1 MKERH
6 TRGRISQGQN
16 GDPSQGDFPATL
28 SSPTRHKPLH
38 EVSQLKPHR
47 GRCGADKRKE
57 STATLHIATYNTR
70 TLALQEELEQLQD
83 QLKNFKW
90 DIIGLCE
97 TKRKGEGLVE
107 LKDGSWLYEA
117 GKTEE
122 SPETKGLA
130 FLVHKNIKDYIE
142 DFCKHSDRIISC
154 KIKLQKESL
163 QIIEIY
169 APTTDYDDT
178 DIEIFYEELENSIDK
193 KCKYTVIIGDF
204 NAKIGRK
211 ETDEENEWIGSSG
224 IGKRNERG
232 ERLIDFCTANR
243 LYITNSFFEK
253 PASRYWT
260 WESPGGGYKN

>member
-1 MKERH
+1 MKERQ

-28 SSPTRHKPLH
+28 SSPARHKPLH
-38 EVSQLKPHR
+38 EVPQLKRHR

-70 TLALQEELEQLQD
+70 TLALQEDLEQLQD
-83 QLKNFKW
+83 QLKNFNW

-107 LKDGSWLYEA
+107 LKDGSWLNEA

-142 DFCKHSDRIISC
+142 DFCKHSDRIIPYC
-154 KIKLQKESL
+154 
-163 QIIEIY
+163 
-169 APTTDYDDT
+169 DT
-178 DIEIFYEELENSIDK
+178 
-193 KCKYTVIIGDF
+193 V
-204 NAKIGRK
+204 A
-211 ETDEENEWIGSSG
+211 
-224 IGKRNERG
+224 
-232 ERLIDFCTANR
+232 
-243 LYITNSFFEK
+243 
-253 PASRYWT
+253 
-260 WESPGGGYKN
+260 

>member
-16 GDPSQGDFPATL
+16 GDPPQGDFPATL
-28 SSPTRHKPLH
+28 SSPARHKPLH

-70 TLALQEELEQLQD
+70 TLALQEDLEQLQD

-169 APTTDYDDT
+169 ASTTDYNDT

-224 IGKRNERG
+224 IGKRNERVLLAG
-232 ERLIDFCTANR
+232 QCLD
-243 LYITNSFFEK
+243 Y
-253 PASRYWT
+253 PAKFNPLSPLPLQLTTPPT
-260 WESPGGGYKN
+260 WAPEQSN